1 MPVVRNAPENK
12 RSLPPLP
19 KQQGPADQ
27 NDPADVPDRQ
37 PPPPA
42 QQGADQG
49 APVVVMTHWR
59 RATKEMLHTEVEE
72 EEVMIVSRQ
81 TIMRTSTLL
90 TSLLKKKMM
99 KKRRKMSMDSLEK
112 NNEHVFSQQTRRIE
126 MLNGTHDRLPIISC

>member
-1 MPVVRNAPENK
+1 
-12 RSLPPLP
+12 
-19 KQQGPADQ
+19 
-27 NDPADVPDRQ
+27 
-37 PPPPA
+37 
-42 QQGADQG
+42 
-49 APVVVMTHWR
+49 MTHWR

-126 MLNGTHDRLPIISC
+126 TLNGTHDRLPIISC